1 MPAEWETFYFM
12 MGSAAAGLIGLLFV
26 VVTLSGDIDATKA
39 ARAQGTFLTPTV
51 FHFVTAVIISAAAV
65 MPSLHAAAMATAIAI
80 PAIIGFGFA
89 AKATL
94 QMLRGTANVPH
105 WSDYLFYGALP
116 TVIYVWLIASAWGAW
131 QGVSIAYTGVGIG
144 VLALLLLGIRD
155 AWDLVTWLAYHR
167 HEL

>member
-1 MPAEWETFYFM
+1 MPGEWETFYFM
-12 MGSAAAGLIGLLFV
+12 IGSSSAGLIGLLFV

-65 MPSLHAAAMATAIAI
+65 MPGLRGAAIATAIAL
-80 PAIIGFGFA
+80 PAIVGLWFA
-89 AKATL
+89 AKATFTL
-94 QMLRGTANVPH
+94 LTGAANAPH
-105 WSDYLFYGALP
+105 WSDYLFYGAIP
-116 TVIYVWLIASAWGAW
+116 TIIYAWLIASAYGVW
-131 QGVSIAYTGVGIG
+131 QGASIAYTGVGIG

>member
-1 MPAEWETFYFM
+1 MPREWETFYFM
-12 MGSAAAGLIGLLFV
+12 IGSSSAGLIGLLFV

-51 FHFVTAVIISAAAV
+51 FHFITAVIISAAAV
-65 MPSLHAAAMATAIAI
+65 MPGLHAGALATAIAL
-80 PAIIGFGFA
+80 PAIVGFGFA
-89 AKATL
+89 AKAMI
-94 QMLRGTANVPH
+94 QMFSGAANAPH

-116 TVIYVWLIASAWGAW
+116 SVIYVWLIASAWGTS
-131 QGVSIAYTGVGIG
+131 QGASIAYTGVGVG

-155 AWDLVTWLAYHR
+155 AWDLVTWLAFHR